1 MILIVKKL
9 LGYFVKK
16 GLQKTSQKEFKIEKV
31 IKRKGNGLYVKWKEY
46 DNSFSSCLDKKDIL
60 KLVNI
65 FLKDKNLL
73 VETLMLKF
81 DLPNYARKADLKNA
95 TGIETSKFG
104 KMVYLASL
112 NSNVDHLA
120 LTN

>member
-1 MILIVKKL
+1 M
-9 LGYFVKK
+9 GYFVKK
-16 GLQKTSQKEFKIEKV
+16 GLKKTNQKEFKIEKV

>member
-1 MILIVKKL
+1 MKKL

-16 GLQKTSQKEFKIEKV
+16 GLQKTNQKEFKIEKV
-31 IKRKGNGLYVKWKEY
+31 IKRKGNRLYVKWKEY

-81 DLPNYARKADLKNA
+81 DLPNNARKADLKNA